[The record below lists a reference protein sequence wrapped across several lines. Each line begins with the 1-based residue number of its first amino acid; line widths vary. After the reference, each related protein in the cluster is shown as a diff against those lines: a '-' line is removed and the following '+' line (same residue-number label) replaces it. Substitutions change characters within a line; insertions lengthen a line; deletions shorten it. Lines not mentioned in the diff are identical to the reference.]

1 MTTKSVIFAAALVAG
16 ISIAGAAS
24 AQTSPFEG
32 FYVGGQVGYSNIN
45 VDISV
50 TGFNSIDETM
60 DGFGGGGF
68 VGFGGTNGSLYG
80 SIEAEVG
87 YDGAQWDISVSEPG
101 VGTATLDV
109 EARLTYGVGFRVGG
123 VIDDNLLIY
132 GRFGWVRTNAELEVS
147 VTGLGSA
154 SIDDDFDG
162 LRIGG
167 GVEGMLADNI
177 GIRGEYTYTMY
188 EDVDIIPGVNLDPNQ
203 HLFRIG
209 VAYYF

>member
-1 MTTKSVIFAAALVAG
+1 M
-16 ISIAGAAS
+16 
-24 AQTSPFEG
+24 
-32 FYVGGQVGYSNIN
+32 
-45 VDISV
+45 
-50 TGFNSIDETM
+50 
-60 DGFGGGGF
+60 
-68 VGFGGTNGSLYG
+68 
-80 SIEAEVG
+80 
-87 YDGAQWDISVSEPG
+87 
-101 VGTATLDV
+101 
-109 EARLTYGVGFRVGG
+109 GFRVGG

>member
-1 MTTKSVIFAAALVAG
+1 MMTTKSVIFAAALVAS
-16 ISIAGAAS
+16 ISIAGVAS

-87 YDGAQWDISVSEPG
+87 YDGAQWDVSVSEPG

-109 EARLTYGVGFRVGG
+109 EARLTYGH
-123 VIDDNLLIY
+123 
-132 GRFGWVRTNAELEVS
+132 LEK
-147 VTGLGSA
+147 
-154 SIDDDFDG
+154 
-162 LRIGG
+162 
-167 GVEGMLADNI
+167 
-177 GIRGEYTYTMY
+177 
-188 EDVDIIPGVNLDPNQ
+188 
-203 HLFRIG
+203 
-209 VAYYF
+209 